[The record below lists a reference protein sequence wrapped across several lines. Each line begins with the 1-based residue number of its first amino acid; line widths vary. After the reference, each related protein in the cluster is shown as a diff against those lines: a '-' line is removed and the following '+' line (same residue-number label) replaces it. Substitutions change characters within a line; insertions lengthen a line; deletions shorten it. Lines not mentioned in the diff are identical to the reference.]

1 MGFDVARRYTSF
13 QQVELDTQGG
23 VFRNESELKHA
34 FVEALKEELGG
45 SKSKCNEYVVKGM
58 LIPALDEALKSG
70 RKPDI
75 RVSNLVVEVEPP
87 VADLSKGREQLFN
100 YMKELHQQLQG
111 KTVVYGLVT
120 NGIKAEF
127 YEYSGKDPKLLLED
141 SMANVAR
148 GALELFCSQK
158 IPVVDAK
165 DLVRLF
171 GV

>member
-1 MGFDVARRYTSF
+1 MARRYTDF
-13 QQVELDTQGG
+13 QQVELDTRKG
-23 VFRNESELKHA
+23 VFRNESELRHA
-34 FVEALKEELGG
+34 FVEALKKEFDN
-45 SKSKCNEYVVKGM
+45 SVCNKYVVSVM

-70 RKPDI
+70 RRPDI

-87 VADLSKGREQLFN
+87 GADLSKGREQLFN

-120 NGIKAEF
+120 NGIEAEF

-148 GALELFCSQK
+148 RALERFCTQEGK